1 MYQPEL
7 YSSDG
12 VEIVIG
18 TSGKKMKADDIT
30 REKIYAKNG
39 GTLWADDEE
48 NGMVGLY
55 RAILSV
61 DDFKPIGYMVIECKN
76 SYFSEKL
83 RSVPSTYKNRFLS
96 F

>member
-1 MYQPEL
+1 MQ
-7 YSSDG
+7 
-12 VEIVIG
+12 
-18 TSGKKMKADDIT
+18 
-30 REKIYAKNG
+30 KNG
-39 GTLWADDEE
+39 GALWADDEE

-83 RSVPSTYKNRFLS
+83 RSVPSTYKTVFI